1 MYYKEVLMDVKISS
15 KGWLVIPADLRRKYR
30 LQPGTRVTVVDYGGV
45 LSLVPIDDDPI
56 ASSAGTLRG
65 RTSLTQAIVEEH
77 RAEVA
82 GSRKKRP
89 RGDTA

>member
-1 MYYKEVLMDVKISS
+1 MEVKTSS

-45 LSLVPIDDDPI
+45 LSLVPVDEDPI
-56 ASSAGTLRG
+56 ASSAGILRG

-77 RAEVA
+77 RSEVT
-82 GSRKKRP
+82 GTQKKRP
-89 RGDTA
+89 RRKTA

>member
-1 MYYKEVLMDVKISS
+1 MEVKISS

-45 LSLVPIDDDPI
+45 LSLVPIDEDPI
-56 ASSAGTLRG
+56 AASAGILRG
-65 RTSLTQAIVEEH
+65 RTSLTQAVVEEH

-82 GSRKKRP
+82 RTPGKGP
-89 RGDTA
+89 RGKTT